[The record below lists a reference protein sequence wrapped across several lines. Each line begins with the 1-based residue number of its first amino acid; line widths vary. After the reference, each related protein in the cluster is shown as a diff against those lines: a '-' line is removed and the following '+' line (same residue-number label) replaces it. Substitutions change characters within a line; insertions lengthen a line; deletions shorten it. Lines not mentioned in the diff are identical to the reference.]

1 MRHKIKTVA
10 TLVFTFGMFVLYITN
25 NIHLESFAKKIE
37 REMIIP
43 YSQRFSSL
51 EEVGSVVPDIDEIS
65 PTDTPTSTPELT
77 EEKAEPQ
84 PTANVRSATS
94 TSSEISISED
104 DLWQALSAYRSTHGK
119 STIEKSEALCSYA
132 RFRSQ
137 ELFDRLQTNPDDP
150 LDAHAGFS
158 RDADSGYVFEV
169 TGYNT
174 VGENLAYTPGYTNA
188 TQIIEWGWD
197 TSPGHR
203 SLQLSDD
210 VTHGC
215 ISGIHPIYVG
225 IFTY

>member
-1 MRHKIKTVA
+1 MHRKIKVILTIG
-10 TLVFTFGMFVLYITN
+10 FCIFMFCVYISN
-25 NIHLESFAKKIE
+25 NAHLESFARKIE

-43 YSQRFSSL
+43 YSQRFSSM
-51 EEVGSVVPDIDEIS
+51 EEMQPINAPEELVEETPEPTIEEDEEPPVTIIYV
-65 PTDTPTSTPELT
+65 TPTP
-77 EEKAEPQ
+77 AD
-84 PTANVRSATS
+84 
-94 TSSEISISED
+94 ISISEAE
-104 DLWQALSAYRSTHGK
+104 LWEALTSYRNMHDK
-119 STIEKSEALCSYA
+119 STIEKAESLCTYA
-132 RFRSQ
+132 RYRAT
-137 ELFDRLQTNPDDP
+137 ELYERLQTNPDDP
-150 LDAHAGFS
+150 LDGHAGFS

-203 SLQLSDD
+203 SLQLSED

-215 ISGIHPIYVG
+215 ISGVHPIYVG